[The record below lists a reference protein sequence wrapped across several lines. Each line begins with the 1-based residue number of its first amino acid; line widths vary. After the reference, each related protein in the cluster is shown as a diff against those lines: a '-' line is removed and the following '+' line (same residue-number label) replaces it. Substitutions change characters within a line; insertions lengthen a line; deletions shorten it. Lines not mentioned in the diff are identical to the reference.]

1 MHTFTRLLA
10 AIGIAKHEVRMPAL
24 TSGVHA
30 PTFSLPDLQGRTIN
44 LADELK
50 RGPVVLAFFKV
61 SCPVCQYAFPYLER
75 LHQAYPNAAI
85 YGVSQNPSNEAERFV
100 REFGVS
106 FPILLDDTK
115 AYPASN
121 AYKLTNVPSIFYIAP
136 DGTIEVSC
144 VGWSRNDVEEIG
156 RRLAEGRQKAAV
168 PLFNPGE
175 QIADFRAG

>member
-1 MHTFTRLLA
+1 MRSFHRLLA
-10 AIGIAKHEVRMPAL
+10 AIGIANSEVKMPAL

-30 PTFSLPDLQGRTIN
+30 PTISLPDLQGRTVN

-61 SCPVCQYAFPYLER
+61 SCPVCQYAFPFIER
-75 LHQAYPNAAI
+75 LHQAYPQAAI
-85 YGVSQNPSNEAERFV
+85 YGISQNPAKDAERFA
-100 REFGVS
+100 REFGVT

-115 AYPASN
+115 SYPASN
-121 AYKLTNVPSIFYIAP
+121 AYKLTNVPSIFLIAP

-144 VGWSRNDVEEIG
+144 VGWSRKDVEEIG
-156 RRLAEGRQKAAV
+156 SRLAEPQHKGAI